1 MTVHRAAPASLVTQ
15 SVTGFLKDVPP
26 FVLLPP
32 ADLRELTRYVSLE
45 YFPRGTV
52 ILTAG
57 GDPAES
63 LYVIYKG
70 AVRLTLTNDSGDN
83 VLLDVRGEGDLFGV
97 LSLIGGDVAR
107 FDVTALEDTLA
118 YSIPIDRVRDLAQR
132 FPEISAWVVRT
143 SISRYVDRAL
153 VELRTR
159 AQTPGSGE
167 QLLYSLAAGEIAAA
181 APVLCREQT
190 PIREV
195 AEMMRQAEA
204 SCAFVNNGDGRSVGI
219 VTETDLAAKVVAAGR
234 NSQDAVCT
242 IMTSPVVEV
251 RDSEPTF
258 QAMLLMLQRNIHHV
272 LVTRDGLPH
281 SVLTTHDLMLLQGRS
296 PLVLSRDIDRQTT
309 VEGVAAAQ
317 GRILALIPLLIRE
330 GAKASH
336 IGHVIAEI
344 NDHVVHKLMKIA
356 EEKVGPPPC
365 PYCWITLGSEGRR
378 EQTFKTDQDNGL
390 IYADLPDEQ
399 RPAAYEYFRTLAKT
413 ASEYMSRCGYPPC
426 HGGYTAANAR
436 WRQPV
441 DAWRSYFSEWITDP
455 EQHTALHGLIFFD
468 MRPVFG
474 DFRLFEQV
482 REYVH
487 TLLKSAGF
495 FKSILAYVSIIQK
508 PPLSLF
514 RNFIV
519 ERNGEHKDSLDL
531 KMYGTAPIVN
541 LARLFAV
548 DALIDATGTIERLE
562 ALRAAGYGDATMLA
576 DLIEASEFLMML
588 RLQHQV
594 EQSREGKPVSN
605 YVNPESLSHL
615 QRALLKEAFQSI
627 ARAQSFAE
635 SRFKTAVWAQLQ

>member
-1 MTVHRAAPASLVTQ
+1 MSHRAAPASLVTQ
-15 SVTGFLKDVPP
+15 SVTAFLKDVPP
-26 FVLLPP
+26 FVLLSP
-32 ADLRELTRYVSLE
+32 ADLRDLTQYVSLE
-45 YFPRGTV
+45 FFPRGTV
-52 ILTAG
+52 ILKAG
-57 GDPAES
+57 GNPAEA

-70 AVRLTLTNDSGDN
+70 AVRLTLLNDSGDN

-97 LSLIGGDVAR
+97 LSLIGADVAR
-107 FDVTALEDTLA
+107 FDVTAVEDTLA
-118 YSIPIDRVRDLAQR
+118 YSIPAERVHELTLR
-132 FPEISAWVVRT
+132 FPEIAGWVVRT
-143 SISRYVDRAL
+143 SLSRYVDRAL

-159 AQTPGSGE
+159 TQTPGGGE
-167 QLLYSLAAGEIAAA
+167 QLLYSVSAGDIAAA
-181 APVLCREQT
+181 TPILCREDTSTQ
-190 PIREV
+190 RV
-195 AEMMRQAEA
+195 AQQMRDAGS
-204 SCAFVNNGDGRSVGI
+204 SCAFVANSDGRAVGI
-219 VTETDLAAKVVAAGR
+219 VTETDLAAKVVAQSR
-234 NSQDAVCT
+234 NTADPVST
-242 IMTSPVVEV
+242 IMSSPVVSV
-251 RDSEPTF
+251 PDSEPTF
-258 QAMLLMLQRNIHHV
+258 QVMLRMLQRNIHHI
-272 LVTRDGLPH
+272 LVTRNGLPH
-281 SVLTTHDLMLLQGRS
+281 AVLTTHDLLLLQGRS
-296 PLVLSRDIDRQTT
+296 PLELSRDIDRQTT
-309 VEGVAAAQ
+309 VEGVVAAQ
-317 GRILALIPLLIRE
+317 ERILALIPLLIRE

-344 NDHVVHKLMKIA
+344 NDQVVHKLIKIA
-356 EEKVGPPPC
+356 EEQVGPPPC

-390 IYADLPDEQ
+390 IYVDLPDDQ

-413 ASEYMSRCGYPPC
+413 ASEYMARCGYPPC
-426 HGGYTAANAR
+426 HGGYTATNAR

-441 DAWRSYFSEWITDP
+441 DMWRSYFSEWITDP

-474 DFRLFEQV
+474 DFHLFEQV
-482 REYVH
+482 RDYVN

-495 FKSILAYVSIIQK
+495 FKSILAYVSILQK

-519 ERNGEHKDSLDL
+519 ERNGEHKDALDL

-548 DALIDATGTIERLE
+548 DAQINATGTIERLT
-562 ALRAAGYGDATMLA
+562 ALKEAGYADATMLS
-576 DLIEASEFLMML
+576 DLAEASEFLMML

-594 EQSREGKPVSN
+594 EQAREGKKVSN

>member
-1 MTVHRAAPASLVTQ
+1 MSGHRAPPASLVTQ

-52 ILTAG
+52 ILKAG

-70 AVRLTLTNDSGDN
+70 AVRLTLANDSGDN

-118 YSIPIDRVRDLAQR
+118 YSIPVDRVRDLAQR
-132 FPEISAWVVRT
+132 FPEVSAWVVRT

-159 AQTPGSGE
+159 AQTVGTGE
-167 QLLYSLAAGEIAAA
+167 QLLYSLSAGDVTAAP
-181 APVLCREQT
+181 PVLCREET
-190 PIREV
+190 PIQQV
-195 AEMMRQAEA
+195 AEMMRKAEA
-204 SCAFVNNGDGRSVGI
+204 SCAFVTNGDRKAVGI
-219 VTETDLAAKVVAAGR
+219 VTESDLAEKVVAAGR
-234 NSQDAVCT
+234 SSQDAVST
-242 IMTSPVVEV
+242 IMAAPVVSV
-251 RDSEPTF
+251 RASEPTF

-309 VEGVAAAQ
+309 VEGVVAAQ

-356 EEKVGPPPC
+356 EEQVGPPPC

-399 RPAAYEYFRTLAKT
+399 QPAAYEYFRTLAKT

-441 DAWRSYFSEWITDP
+441 DVWRSYFSEWITDP

-548 DALIDATGTIERLE
+548 DALIEATGTIERLAAVRE
-562 ALRAAGYGDATMLA
+562 AGYGDATMLA

-594 EQSREGKPVSN
+594 DQARAGEQVSN

-635 SRFKTAVWAQLQ
+635 DRFRTAVWTQLQ

>member
-1 MTVHRAAPASLVTQ
+1 MTHSAAPASLVTQ
-15 SVTGFLKDVPP
+15 SVAGFLKDVPP

-32 ADLRELTRYVSLE
+32 ADLRELTRHVSLE
-45 YFPRGTV
+45 YFPRGTL
-52 ILTAG
+52 ILKAG
-57 GDPAES
+57 GDPSES

-70 AVRLTLTNDSGDN
+70 AVRLTLTGDTGEN
-83 VLLDVRGEGDLFGV
+83 VLLDVRGEGDIFGV
-97 LSLIGGDVAR
+97 LSLMGGDIAR

-118 YSIPIDRVRDLAQR
+118 YSVPSDRVRDLTQR
-132 FPEISAWVVRT
+132 FPEVAAWVVRT
-143 SISRYVDRAL
+143 SIARYVDRAL

-159 AQTPGSGE
+159 AQPIGGGE
-167 QLLYSLAAGEIAAA
+167 QLLYSVLAGEIAAGE
-181 APVLCREQT
+181 PVLCREETSIQRT
-190 PIREV
+190 AELMRE
-195 AEMMRQAEA
+195 AKA
-204 SCAFVNNGDGRSVGI
+204 SCAVVTNGGGRAVGI
-219 VTETDLAAKVVAAGR
+219 VTETDLATKVVAAGKPT
-234 NSQDAVCT
+234 SDAIGS
-242 IMTSPVVEV
+242 IMSSPVESI
-251 RDSEPTF
+251 RDSEPSF
-258 QAMLLMLQRNIHHV
+258 QAMMQMLSRNIHHV
-272 LVTRDGLPH
+272 LVTREGLPH

-309 VEGVAAAQ
+309 VEGVVAAQ
-317 GRILALIPLLIRE
+317 ERILALIPLLIRE

-344 NDHVVHKLMKIA
+344 NDHVVNKLIKIA

-365 PYCWITLGSEGRR
+365 AYCWITLGSEGRR

-390 IYADLPDEQ
+390 IYADLPDDEQ
-399 RPAAYEYFRTLAKT
+399 PEAYQYFRTLAKT
-413 ASEYMSRCGYPPC
+413 ASEYMARCGYPPC
-426 HGGYTAANAR
+426 HGGYTVVNAR

-441 DAWRSYFSEWITDP
+441 DVWRSYFSEWITDP

-468 MRPVFG
+468 MRPVYG

-482 REYVH
+482 REYVN

-495 FKSILAYVSIIQK
+495 FKSILAYVSILQK

-519 ERNGEHKDSLDL
+519 ERNGEHKDALDL

-548 DALIDATGTIERLE
+548 DAQVNATGTLARLS
-562 ALRAAGYGDATMLA
+562 ALRDVGYGDVTMLT
-576 DLIEASEFLMML
+576 DLMEASEFLMML

-594 EQSREGKPVSN
+594 EQALEKKTVSN
-605 YVNPESLSHL
+605 HVNPESLSHL